1 MATENSGSMTEE
13 RAIGVRGFLIRG
25 LEDNV
30 WFRVYHPDKSFTD
43 YEITHHDCE
52 IVIIDPSAALIRSD
66 AGEFLDYTTESMEIV
81 K

>member
-1 MATENSGSMTEE
+1 MTEE

-25 LEDNV
+25 IGDEL

-43 YEITHHDCE
+43 YDITHHDCE
-52 IVIIDPSAALIRSD
+52 IVIIDPSAALIKSD
-66 AGEFLDYTTESMEIV
+66 AGEFLDYTTESMSIV